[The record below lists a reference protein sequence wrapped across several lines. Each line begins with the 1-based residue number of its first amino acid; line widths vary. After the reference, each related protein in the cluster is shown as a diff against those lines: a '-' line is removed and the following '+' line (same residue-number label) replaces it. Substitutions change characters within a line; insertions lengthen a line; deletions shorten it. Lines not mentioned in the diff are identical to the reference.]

1 MISPEPMPTK
11 CQTGN
16 SMSSLPDFRAFA
28 AVQGMKK
35 DAAQPDKDSNHQ
47 DGGYQKER
55 QGGGLAMRHRQSGGS
70 RRRRAAVGLKH
81 GVAYHA
87 AHADHDQNDAKGC
100 GAGKLEPA
108 LPDKDEGDAQPGY
121 G

>member
-28 AVQGMKK
+28 AVQGMEK
-35 DAAQPDKDSNHQ
+35 DAAQPGKDSNHQ

-55 QGGGLAMRHRQSGGS
+55 QGGGLAVRHRQSGGS
-70 RRRRAAVGLKH
+70 RGTPRRCRAEALRRAPSRARR
-81 GVAYHA
+81 
-87 AHADHDQNDAKGC
+87 
-100 GAGKLEPA
+100 P
-108 LPDKDEGDAQPGY
+108 
-121 G
+121 

>member
-1 MISPEPMPTK
+1 
-11 CQTGN
+11 
-16 SMSSLPDFRAFA
+16 
-28 AVQGMKK
+28 MKK

-100 GAGKLEPA
+100 CAGKLEPA